1 MKIEM
6 KLYASLARYLPTGA
20 KKHAITLDVAEGM
33 TPAQLIEERK
43 LPKEACFLVFLN
55 GVYLSPGEH
64 ENRAMQE
71 GDALAMWPPIA
82 GG

>member
-1 MKIEM
+1 MNIEL
-6 KLYASLARYLPTGA
+6 KLYASLSHYLPPGA
-20 KKHAITLDVAEGM
+20 QQHKIILDVAEGM

-43 LPKEACFLVFLN
+43 LPKESCFLVLLN
-55 GVYLSPGEH
+55 GVYLSPPER
-64 ENRAMQE
+64 ESRAMRE